1 MSQREEALSY
11 LKKVFNLDLESQ
23 VWPMNQQLPLF
34 IKNQYQFSLINSEN
48 GKFLLISEQVK
59 HTYLDY
65 QNLCHYLMNSAEI
78 NHYLFVLEGLTPYNI
93 KRCIE
98 NKISFMIIGKQI
110 YAPFLGLLFH
120 PNGDGSYHPRIHQN
134 GDKISPSSMGVL
146 LEIISRKDEKVTQR
160 VLINQLG
167 LSPMTISRAINEL
180 KNLKVIELESNY
192 KAEIHVNK
200 QRLTQTEFQTHL
212 PHPVER
218 KIVVNEKS
226 LPHALKTELILSGE
240 SALSEKTD
248 LSAPNVKV
256 YAVSKKALQSYE
268 KNLEIGLKM
277 EKNMIELEVWKYKV
291 PTSGGMIDPWAL
303 YFSLIDL
310 DDERIKSALESLV
323 MNA

>member
-1 MSQREEALSY
+1 
-11 LKKVFNLDLESQ
+11 
-23 VWPMNQQLPLF
+23 
-34 IKNQYQFSLINSEN
+34 
-48 GKFLLISEQVK
+48 
-59 HTYLDY
+59 
-65 QNLCHYLMNSAEI
+65 
-78 NHYLFVLEGLTPYNI
+78 
-93 KRCIE
+93 
-98 NKISFMIIGKQI
+98 
-110 YAPFLGLLFH
+110 
-120 PNGDGSYHPRIHQN
+120 
-134 GDKISPSSMGVL
+134 
-146 LEIISRKDEKVTQR
+146 
-160 VLINQLG
+160 
-167 LSPMTISRAINEL
+167 
-180 KNLKVIELESNY
+180 
-192 KAEIHVNK
+192 
-200 QRLTQTEFQTHL
+200 
-212 PHPVER
+212 
-218 KIVVNEKS
+218 VNEKS